1 MVSRDIHE
9 VLVKLIQPGEKTNKQ
24 TITKKKN
31 PNAMRELLV
40 IKKKKKNHP
49 SLPDDRWEQHKKC
62 SSELLLVAWKFH
74 LA

>member
-40 IKKKKKNHP
+40 IKKKKNHP
-49 SLPDDRWEQHKKC
+49 SLPDDR
-62 SSELLLVAWKFH
+62 
-74 LA
+74 

>member
-40 IKKKKKNHP
+40 IKKKKKIIHHYQMTGENNIKNAA
-49 SLPDDRWEQHKKC
+49 RNYY
-62 SSELLLVAWKFH
+62 
-74 LA
+74 